1 MLDWR
6 TKTGISAVSGDHT
19 FGRAALQTGGMETL
33 LRVARAETG
42 VLSLLFLFPN
52 LRIGLVLSQSTLPIC
67 WGRRPEKSLIFIL
80 AFDSI
85 AWRPAIRACGQ
96 VRMWRP

>member
-52 LRIGLVLSQSTLPIC
+52 LRIGLRVVSEHTPHLL
-67 WGRRPEKSLIFIL
+67 G
-80 AFDSI
+80 
-85 AWRPAIRACGQ
+85 PAAGKVIDLYFSF
-96 VRMWRP
+96 